1 MYAAQKKCWNQRKLP
16 RHSLIIISSFTAVDL
31 DYTANLMPMEF
42 FMFFGSRML
51 GWQSGACV
59 HRLGAYTA
67 ALLAKERHK
76 FMVAFATAL

>member
-1 MYAAQKKCWNQRKLP
+1 MTTRP
-16 RHSLIIISSFTAVDL
+16 
-31 DYTANLMPMEF
+31 EF

-76 FMVAFATAL
+76 FMVAFGIYASILHNAPKQYKRRPK